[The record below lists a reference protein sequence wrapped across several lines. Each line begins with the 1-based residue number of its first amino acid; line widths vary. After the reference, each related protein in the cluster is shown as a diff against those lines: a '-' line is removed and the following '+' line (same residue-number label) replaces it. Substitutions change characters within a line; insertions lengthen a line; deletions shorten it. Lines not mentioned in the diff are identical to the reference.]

1 MPVITYV
8 QTGLRLN
15 DLESKMKQLNTKID
29 IKNYE
34 QSVSTQR
41 IDQLETH
48 VSTLQ
53 TDLNTPY
60 KETLEIVLPPE
71 KKTKNKK

>member
-53 TDLNTPY
+53 TDLNTTY
-60 KETLEIVLPPE
+60 KDTLEIVFPL
-71 KKTKNKK
+71 